1 MNPLLIESRQHKWCT
16 RIAVV
21 DVSVETQIHRTMTRD
36 DNTRDQVESIIAAQ
50 VDRTKRLQFA
60 DDVIDNDDSPKDL
73 EEKVAKLHKK
83 YLKL

>member
-1 MNPLLIESRQHKWCT
+1 MNPLLIESRQYIWCK

-21 DVSVETQIHRTMTRD
+21 DVSVETQINRTMARD

-60 DDVIDNDDSPKDL
+60 DDVIDNDHSPHDL
-73 EEKVAKLHKK
+73 EEKVVKLHKK

>member
-1 MNPLLIESRQHKWCT
+1 MNPLLIESGQHKWCT

-60 DDVIDNDDSPKDL
+60 DDVIDNDRSPKDL
-73 EEKVAKLHKK
+73 EEKIAKLHKK

>member
-1 MNPLLIESRQHKWCT
+1 MNPLLIESRQYKWCK

-21 DVSVETQIHRTMTRD
+21 DVSVETQINRTMTRD

-50 VDRTKRLQFA
+50 VDRATRLQFA
-60 DDVIDNDDSPKDL
+60 DDVINNDHSPKDL
-73 EEKVAKLHKK
+73 EEKIIKLHKK

>member
-1 MNPLLIESRQHKWCT
+1 MNPLLIESRQYKWCT

-36 DNTRDQVESIIAAQ
+36 ANTRDQVESIIAAQ
-50 VDRTKRLQFA
+50 VERTKRLQFA
-60 DDVIDNDDSPKDL
+60 DDVIDNDHSPKDL
-73 EEKVAKLHKK
+73 EEKIAKLHKK

>member
-1 MNPLLIESRQHKWCT
+1 MNPLLIESRQYKWCT

-50 VDRTKRLQFA
+50 VERTKRLQFA
-60 DDVIDNDDSPKDL
+60 DDVIDNDHSPKDL
-73 EEKVAKLHKK
+73 EEKIAKLHKK
-83 YLKL
+83 YLRL

>member
-1 MNPLLIESRQHKWCT
+1 MNPLLIESKQYKWCT

-21 DVSVETQIHRTMTRD
+21 DVSLETQIHRTMTRD

-60 DDVIDNDDSPKDL
+60 DDVIDNDHSPKDL
-73 EEKVAKLHKK
+73 EEKIAKLHKK
-83 YLKL
+83 YLNL

>member
-1 MNPLLIESRQHKWCT
+1 M
-16 RIAVV
+16 V

-36 DNTRDQVESIIAAQ
+36 DNTRVQVESIIAAQ

-60 DDVIDNDDSPKDL
+60 DDVIDNDHSPEDL
-73 EEKVAKLHKK
+73 EEKIAELHKK